1 MLVSCLNHMHR
12 ELQSH
17 SPGDLTESC
26 KPLSCSFQKLRT
38 AVNQNHI
45 VSNILKLFDKPFK
58 NPHIAALVINVLK
71 SCPDQVMPYLV
82 FLKSNILEPRASS
95 NWVEAMNFFK
105 QILEEQ
111 NTLKVLENETILTP
125 LKLAEVII
133 SLTLPVRIF
142 TKEFISQCLIHD
154 SFDVRKLIVD
164 ILLGALENISKIYK
178 SGEKNE
184 KLLEIISD
192 ILAKNLPEVSALISC
207 WQLSNTLDEEQ
218 QFNSSTLE
226 VFVNITKILSVYQT
240 MLPGNFNSSSNDL
253 CNLLISIE
261 KTRENFVETEWLK
274 LYLQILN
281 LLSEGQNYKILL
293 SQSVLKILIKTC
305 LATNFELSE
314 SAVKVLL
321 GIVEK
326 SVGYSNV
333 IRLITWL
340 QVLRKTKSKDDL
352 SEFFVEILL
361 HAAEAE
367 SVANNSDEVSSSRCE
382 GIHCALI
389 ENGFK
394 ILQVNKYSKKSY
406 MSFLSSVVTA
416 QIHFQPE
423 PKIFCVFLS
432 KYSEFMTEG
441 LRVYIKVWT
450 DGLNAVI
457 GAKIKKLDQ
466 NATIQEQLQKILVNQ
481 SENFSS
487 FVSCF
492 KELQFSD
499 EQILME
505 IANQISLY
513 ISVLQSCKDTRL
525 SDFFDFLDIMFKT
538 LNSEAQNVM
547 YPIILRNI
555 NIKDNFSVTGSEISE
570 KTQNSVL
577 NIFECCAVCDSN
589 ILSFYSEKSKQLLI
603 NNLSSSIEP
612 DYISLNN
619 ILRTFVNHF
628 DNYSCLDIINS
639 SKFSNMIKIDL
650 VNLENLL
657 TKCTRAISEDK
668 VPKLA
673 SSFVRN
679 FGDYISQVDDENIR
693 RALLNIL
700 DALPIYAVIISKAKK
715 KKLKVQKLI
724 SAHAVNEN
732 LIRIDALPVYQV
744 FYSENISQLLHILF
758 TTLISSEEN
767 AHRISEIPL
776 TTRPILSAPSDFEN
790 AKSESSMEKFTTF
803 ALKNGMKY
811 HGQDL
816 NLLKIL
822 AYLYKIAD
830 VNGLVTTATVY
841 TMTISH
847 SKFLS
852 IMFDTAKAQQP
863 QKVVSRDN
871 CDDNKIVDASNMSSD
886 EWVDKSDIN
895 YLMLSLVQSD
905 NNICSEKHIPVFLGA
920 YSATFS
926 VIDHLALMGEVC
938 LICVLRI
945 DDKPEPSLSGILSM
959 DCEDSCE
966 EVDSFQD
973 LYDPRFLFP
982 LFSNLLAPENF
993 VYFPKFIET
1002 GCLSY
1007 IFASL
1012 ASYQTNMRSAAY
1024 HLLESFYMHLE
1035 GARKFRSRQAL
1046 SNLPL
1051 AISDYAGP
1059 LFKKMFSNSEI
1070 STGTGYFNCYLKQ
1083 LILTWISMCV
1093 NDGIYFQ
1100 QQVRVNQNGQYSARI
1115 RTWKWG
1121 KWRTLEGKQ
1130 SYLVSRMNST
1140 EERAVH
1146 KRGQKNEDTKLEIS
1160 DSESHDEEEKS
1171 EIAEE
1176 EKSEITEED
1185 HDHNKI
1191 TNCKSKL
1198 WTGVANQL
1206 NMVLLAILANISEM
1220 DTEDLQILFS
1230 LLLSVL
1236 QYNCSEDLPLQDFVN
1251 SWLDSSKVPQH
1262 HQVPDETG
1270 WNNKLIQVILHWKP
1284 NPIMPGCAEVI
1295 VKVADLFLEELN
1307 FTTEMLKWLLENL
1320 KQKEVVRL
1328 LISDTMK
1335 KSFYKILN
1343 LYWRQLDLQRNVY
1356 EMILTIFQVA
1366 SDFDEVPNSTLLHSI
1381 KAIEKNRFESFE
1393 LKSSAGSE
1401 MDVEMEKLK

>member
-1 MLVSCLNHMHR
+1 MFFQTHYQSFSFGGLTCHVVRAPLKEFNKIAKSGSNYDLKSYLKVSNDGQEILNYLESSKHLPSEYAVIFETIEHILLGLVEDDPAVTEHIGMSIVRRILKSSLGTVYHMLNGNNKANVIKSALKLLTAMVASSAHAAQEVVAIFDFSLKSLAGLMNRRDIKDSHDIRTCYVFFLSALLMSNDNHVIKHVCQLKGFLNGVFPGLCSDKYIVIQVFLST
-12 ELQSH
+12 LQTKVLENTNISKTLKVKLLNDFTIAQIITLYQWTGPKRAKHVEKKISPAISAETASEEEKSAVYQTVQEFLLVTLSSH
-17 SPGDLTESC
+17 KYGVIFADKSYGTSG
-26 KPLSCSFQKLRT
+26 K
-38 AVNQNHI
+38 NQNHI

-450 DGLNAVI
+450 DGLNAVS

-513 ISVLQSCKDTRL
+513 ISVLQSCKDTRTNDL
-525 SDFFDFLDIMFKT
+525 FDFLDIMFKT

-657 TKCTRAISEDK
+657 TKCTRAISDDK

-700 DALPIYAVIISKAKK
+700 DALPIYAVIISKGMKRF
-715 KKLKVQKLI
+715 I
-724 SAHAVNEN
+724 S
-732 LIRIDALPVYQV
+732 I
-744 FYSENISQLLHILF
+744 FYSKLF
-758 TTLISSEEN
+758 F
-767 AHRISEIPL
+767 
-776 TTRPILSAPSDFEN
+776 PIAFC
-790 AKSESSMEKFTTF
+790 F
-803 ALKNGMKY
+803 
-811 HGQDL
+811 
-816 NLLKIL
+816 
-822 AYLYKIAD
+822 
-830 VNGLVTTATVY
+830 Y
-841 TMTISH
+841 T
-847 SKFLS
+847 
-852 IMFDTAKAQQP
+852 
-863 QKVVSRDN
+863 
-871 CDDNKIVDASNMSSD
+871 
-886 EWVDKSDIN
+886 
-895 YLMLSLVQSD
+895 
-905 NNICSEKHIPVFLGA
+905 
-920 YSATFS
+920 
-926 VIDHLALMGEVC
+926 
-938 LICVLRI
+938 
-945 DDKPEPSLSGILSM
+945 
-959 DCEDSCE
+959 
-966 EVDSFQD
+966 
-973 LYDPRFLFP
+973 
-982 LFSNLLAPENF
+982 
-993 VYFPKFIET
+993 
-1002 GCLSY
+1002 
-1007 IFASL
+1007 
-1012 ASYQTNMRSAAY
+1012 
-1024 HLLESFYMHLE
+1024 
-1035 GARKFRSRQAL
+1035 
-1046 SNLPL
+1046 
-1051 AISDYAGP
+1051 
-1059 LFKKMFSNSEI
+1059 
-1070 STGTGYFNCYLKQ
+1070 
-1083 LILTWISMCV
+1083 
-1093 NDGIYFQ
+1093 
-1100 QQVRVNQNGQYSARI
+1100 
-1115 RTWKWG
+1115 
-1121 KWRTLEGKQ
+1121 
-1130 SYLVSRMNST
+1130 
-1140 EERAVH
+1140 
-1146 KRGQKNEDTKLEIS
+1146 
-1160 DSESHDEEEKS
+1160 
-1171 EIAEE
+1171 
-1176 EKSEITEED
+1176 
-1185 HDHNKI
+1185 
-1191 TNCKSKL
+1191 
-1198 WTGVANQL
+1198 
-1206 NMVLLAILANISEM
+1206 
-1220 DTEDLQILFS
+1220 
-1230 LLLSVL
+1230 
-1236 QYNCSEDLPLQDFVN
+1236 
-1251 SWLDSSKVPQH
+1251 
-1262 HQVPDETG
+1262 
-1270 WNNKLIQVILHWKP
+1270 
-1284 NPIMPGCAEVI
+1284 
-1295 VKVADLFLEELN
+1295 
-1307 FTTEMLKWLLENL
+1307 
-1320 KQKEVVRL
+1320 
-1328 LISDTMK
+1328 
-1335 KSFYKILN
+1335 
-1343 LYWRQLDLQRNVY
+1343 
-1356 EMILTIFQVA
+1356 
-1366 SDFDEVPNSTLLHSI
+1366 
-1381 KAIEKNRFESFE
+1381 
-1393 LKSSAGSE
+1393 
-1401 MDVEMEKLK
+1401 